1 MAIFRFNLCRCKSS
15 SKRRCDGMGW
25 AGLLLAVAVF
35 ANTSPALAQT
45 WAPRER
51 FTGLVTA
58 TPRSNEFSLYYYYW
72 AADRGFYAMEYQN
85 VPWRLDVAIINA
97 GHLATYFNA
106 GPHMIDRYP
115 GGPEAYYTM
124 YLTSMSRFF
133 QDAVPDVSF
142 RGLIALDYESWG
154 PWWTGHP
161 NSPSTLG
168 ITAEDYDT
176 IDDWREH
183 IRQTRPQLLTGKT
196 PAQQE
201 EVFRQTYLTFTRDH
215 FTRIFNATKALRPN
229 AKVGFYN
236 FPTQMYWQWRDP
248 QNAEK
253 MRWGY
258 ENEMAWFWKM
268 VDVIFPSVYPF
279 YTSVPNN
286 TPSPLPPYSDR
297 YADYERYLTD
307 NIAESLRHANGK
319 PVIPFIGYQF
329 HPSNPTKGMMPI
341 TPWMLSRSFEIPRE
355 LGCSGVVAW
364 GATNQRNEFEP
375 LIPFYRDVMNPFV
388 RQFATLPSLA
398 PTLNPPPLTA
408 PNAPITSQPD
418 TPSTPAPN
426 TPPATIPPVPPELN
440 QNPPGYTTTPTTPIG
455 NAPGSGPAGTLPNPA
470 DVNSS
475 STPGNTTPA
484 RNASFIGGGGGG
496 GFYSEPGT
504 DTAGAGST
512 STPSSSVSTF
522 GPTNKSAPALT
533 PAPWSPPPV
542 VITTNTQLPP
552 ATPPPL
558 ATAVS
563 KALKEARPDNFI
575 LTLTPTPGKAT
586 QFTTRPASNDPIAQ
600 ALARHLATIKAM
612 PPKAPAKANPPA
624 QVITTVPTEP

>member
-1 MAIFRFNLCRCKSS
+1 
-15 SKRRCDGMGW
+15 
-25 AGLLLAVAVF
+25 
-35 ANTSPALAQT
+35 
-45 WAPRER
+45 
-51 FTGLVTA
+51 
-58 TPRSNEFSLYYYYW
+58 
-72 AADRGFYAMEYQN
+72 
-85 VPWRLDVAIINA
+85 
-97 GHLATYFNA
+97 
-106 GPHMIDRYP
+106 
-115 GGPEAYYTM
+115 
-124 YLTSMSRFF
+124 
-133 QDAVPDVSF
+133 
-142 RGLIALDYESWG
+142 
-154 PWWTGHP
+154 
-161 NSPSTLG
+161 
-168 ITAEDYDT
+168 
-176 IDDWREH
+176 
-183 IRQTRPQLLTGKT
+183 
-196 PAQQE
+196 
-201 EVFRQTYLTFTRDH
+201 
-215 FTRIFNATKALRPN
+215 
-229 AKVGFYN
+229 
-236 FPTQMYWQWRDP
+236 
-248 QNAEK
+248 
-253 MRWGY
+253 
-258 ENEMAWFWKM
+258 
-268 VDVIFPSVYPF
+268 
-279 YTSVPNN
+279 
-286 TPSPLPPYSDR
+286 
-297 YADYERYLTD
+297 
-307 NIAESLRHANGK
+307 
-319 PVIPFIGYQF
+319 
-329 HPSNPTKGMMPI
+329 MMPI
-341 TPWMLSRSFEIPRE
+341 TPWMLRRSFEIPRE

-418 TPSTPAPN
+418 TPPTPAPN

-440 QNPPGYTTTPTTPIG
+440 QTPPGQTTTPTTPIG

-496 GFYSEPGT
+496 GGGFYSEPGT
-504 DTAGAGST
+504 DTAGTGST

-533 PAPWSPPPV
+533 PPPWSPPPV
-542 VITTNTQLPP
+542 VITTNTHLPP

-586 QFTTRPASNDPIAQ
+586 QFTTRPASKDPIAQ
-600 ALARHLATIKAM
+600 ALARQLAAIKAM